1 MHVDAG
7 KSKLI
12 LKNTKNTLYI
22 FVVPRPFWFGLVLIF
37 YWLFNIL
44 AFAFQHNF
52 DYVMYVKKNTN
63 DFTEIGDVHNVNTKL
78 GLNLAHL

>member
-1 MHVDAG
+1 MV
-7 KSKLI
+7 
-12 LKNTKNTLYI
+12 LK
-22 FVVPRPFWFGLVLIF
+22 GLRQKF
-37 YWLFNIL
+37 KEFNIL